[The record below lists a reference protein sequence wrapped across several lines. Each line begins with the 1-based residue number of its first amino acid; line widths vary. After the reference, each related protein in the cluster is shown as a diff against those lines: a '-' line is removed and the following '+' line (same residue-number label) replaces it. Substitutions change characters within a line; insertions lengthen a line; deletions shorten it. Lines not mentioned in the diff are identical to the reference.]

1 MKHLRLFEYIDAVV
15 RAGSI
20 RRAAESL
27 YITPSALDRRV
38 QQVEEELDVAIFERH
53 AKGMR
58 LTAAGEIFLDHVRRQ
73 LADVDRVRSEIEGLK
88 GLRRGRVEIVA
99 SQALATRFLPMQ
111 IKRFRERFPG
121 VSFGVR
127 IVSRQ
132 QSLAALVAYEAD
144 LALVVLPKLSSDI
157 LPLVMVSEP
166 VMAMMS
172 QHHPL
177 AGKPELR
184 FSECLEHPLVL
195 PGPELGARELLDTA
209 LLRHRNNVQM
219 MAETNSFELMRGLLT
234 DAQSIGFQVKIGAAS
249 NDDQDDLVSIPIS
262 GRDLPTAALVCA
274 QLKGRTLSV
283 PAAKFVD
290 QVSME
295 LNASAP
301 IG

>member
-27 YITPSALDRRV
+27 HITPSALDRRV
-38 QQVEEELDVAIFERH
+38 LQIEEELDVAIFERH

-58 LTAAGEIFLDHVRRQ
+58 LTAAGEIFLGYVRRN

-99 SQALATRFLPMQ
+99 SQALATRFLPAQ
-111 IKRFRERFPG
+111 INRFRERFPG

-132 QSLAALVAYEAD
+132 QSVAALVAYEAD

-157 LPLVMVSEP
+157 LSLVMVAEP
-166 VMAMMS
+166 VMAIMS
-172 QHHPL
+172 RQHPL

-184 FSECLEHPLVL
+184 FSECLDYPLVL
-195 PGPELGARELLDTA
+195 PGPELGVRELLDTV
-209 LLRHRNNVQM
+209 LLRRCNNVQA
-219 MAETNSFELMRGLLT
+219 MAETDPFELMRGLLA
-234 DAQSIGFQVKIGAAS
+234 DAQNIGFQVKIGAAS
-249 NDDQDDLVSIPIS
+249 DDEPSNLVSTPIS
-262 GRDLPTAALVCA
+262 RRDLPSASLVCA
-274 QLKGRTLSV
+274 QLRGRTLSV
-283 PAAKFVD
+283 AAAKFAD
-290 QVSME
+290 QVSVA
-295 LNASAP
+295 LNATAP